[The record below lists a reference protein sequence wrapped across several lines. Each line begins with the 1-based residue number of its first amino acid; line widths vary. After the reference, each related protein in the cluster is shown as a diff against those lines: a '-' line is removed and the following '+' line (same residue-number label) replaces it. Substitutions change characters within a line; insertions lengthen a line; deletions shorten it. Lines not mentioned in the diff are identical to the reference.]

1 LASEVKNRLNDDFL
15 DLLSALSDA
24 EARFLIIGGYAV
36 GAHGYPRATKDLD
49 VWVEA
54 SPDNA
59 TLVLAALDAFKAPIG
74 DLSEAELATPGVGF
88 MMGRPPRRIDILT
101 KIAGLEFERAWPRR
115 VMMKFGVAEYP
126 VISIDDLILNKRA
139 AGRAQDLADVEVLER
154 LRQGMT

>member
-1 LASEVKNRLNDDFL
+1 MNDDFL
-15 DLLSALSDA
+15 DLLFELSDA
-24 EARFLIIGGYAV
+24 EARFLIVGGYAV

-59 TLVLAALDAFKAPIG
+59 TRVIAALEAFNAPIG
-74 DLSEAELATPGVGF
+74 DLGAADLATPGVGF

-115 VMMKFGVAEYP
+115 VTMTFGHAAYP
-126 VISIDDLILNKRA
+126 VISISDLILNKRA
-139 AGRAQDLADVEVLER
+139 AGRAQDLADAEVLEKIR
-154 LRQGMT
+154 DGLS